1 MDGGGSPEL
10 GLYMSRSEILGKA
23 VIGPE
28 FYQLIHQAGQIQQ
41 DTKLE
46 EVEALYSRAF
56 DLLHD
61 ACARVQRQR
70 AEYDRLVEWRN
81 EATLHGTGHPSLK
94 DALLEAYHELW
105 DFIPWPSPKET
116 EATEAEGFKRR
127 LELRGEDIW
136 MLISSLPQ

>member
-1 MDGGGSPEL
+1 M
-10 GLYMSRSEILGKA
+10 I
-23 VIGPE
+23 
-28 FYQLIHQAGQIQQ
+28 
-41 DTKLE
+41 TKLE
-46 EVEALYSRAF
+46 KLEALYSRAF

-94 DALLEAYHELW
+94 DALFEAYHELW